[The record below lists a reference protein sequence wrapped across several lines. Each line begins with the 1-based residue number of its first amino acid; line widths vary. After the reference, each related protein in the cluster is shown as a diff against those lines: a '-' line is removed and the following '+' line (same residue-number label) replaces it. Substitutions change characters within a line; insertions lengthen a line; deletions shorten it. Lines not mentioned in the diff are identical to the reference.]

1 MAERRNVR
9 LPSPAKRLMTESL
22 APSTIEE
29 LRAALLHCAE
39 EQASIETRGAFS
51 KASFGG
57 PIRQATCRLQTCG
70 LDRLLAYEPADLT
83 VSVEAGMRYADL
95 SRTLAENNQ
104 FLPLDPPFAEDATV
118 GGILAANSSGSR
130 RRRFGTARDMTIG
143 MRFATLDGK
152 IVSSGGMV
160 VKNVTGLDM
169 AKLMIG
175 SFGTLAVIASAN
187 FKVFPMPESF
197 ASFVFRGASASLLEV
212 RKQILGGVLQPIAID
227 WLDAGAAQ
235 ALGLGGSP
243 ALLAEAAGSPS
254 VTRRFNEAFDTLAAT
269 HGVSLDGEPEGLW
282 QRVRECGPNWLN
294 THPDGALVRC
304 STVQTRLAELLD
316 LAARCGCAAALR
328 AGNAT
333 GLLMAPDT
341 ETAGR
346 AIAELRQGGFRATLE
361 AGPDTLKQGLE
372 QWNAGGSELQLV
384 QRIKAD
390 FDPLSLLNPSRLYGV
405 V

>member
-1 MAERRNVR
+1 
-9 LPSPAKRLMTESL
+9 MTDSL

-29 LRAALLHCAE
+29 LRAALLRCAE
-39 EQASIETRGAFS
+39 EQASIETLGAFS

-57 PIRQATCRLQTCG
+57 PIRQATYRLQTSRLNG
-70 LDRLLAYEPADLT
+70 LLAYEPADLT

-104 FLPLDPPFAEDATV
+104 FLPLDPAFAEDATV
-118 GGILAANSSGSR
+118 GGILATNSSGSR

-197 ASFVFRGASASLLEV
+197 ASFVFRAASAPLLEV
-212 RKQILGGVLQPIAID
+212 RKQILAGVLQPIAID

-235 ALGLGGSP
+235 ALGLGASP
-243 ALLAEAAGSPS
+243 ALLAEAAGSPA
-254 VTRRFNEAFDTLAAT
+254 VTRRFKEAFSDLAAA
-269 HGVSLDGEPEGLW
+269 HSVNLDDAPEGLW
-282 QRVRECGPNWLN
+282 ERVRECGPSWLKA
-294 THPDGALVRC
+294 HPDGALVRC
-304 STVQTRLAELLD
+304 STVQARLAELLD
-316 LAARCGCAAALR
+316 LAGRNGCAAALR
-328 AGNAT
+328 AGNAA
-333 GLLMAPDT
+333 GLLLAPDADS
-341 ETAGR
+341 AGR

-361 AGPDTLKQGLE
+361 AGPDSLKHSIE
-372 QWNAGGSELQLV
+372 QWNAGGSELQLM

-390 FDPLSLLNPSRLYGV
+390 FDPLSLLNRSRLYDV
-405 V
+405 I

>member
-1 MAERRNVR
+1 
-9 LPSPAKRLMTESL
+9 MTESL

-29 LRAALLHCAE
+29 LRAALLRCAE

-51 KASFGG
+51 KRSFGG
-57 PIRQATCRLQTCG
+57 PIRQATYRLETSR
-70 LDRLLAYEPADLT
+70 LNRLLAYEPADLT

-95 SRTLAENNQ
+95 SQALAENNQ

-152 IVSSGGMV
+152 VVSSGGMV

-187 FKVFPMPESF
+187 FKVFPKPESF
-197 ASFVFRGASASLLEV
+197 ASFVFRATSTSLLEV
-212 RKQILGGVLQPIAID
+212 RTQILAGVLQPIAID
-227 WLDAGAAQ
+227 WLDAGAAE
-235 ALGLGGSP
+235 AVGLGASP
-243 ALLAEAAGSPS
+243 ALLVEAAGSPA
-254 VTRRFNEAFDTLAAT
+254 VTRRFNDAFGTLAAT
-269 HGVSLDGEPEGLW
+269 HGASLDGAPEGLW
-282 QRVRECGPNWLN
+282 ERVRECGPNWLN

-304 STVQTRLAELLD
+304 STVQARLAELLD
-316 LAARCGCAAALR
+316 LAGRSGCAAALR

-333 GLLMAPDT
+333 GLLLAPDA

-346 AIAELRQGGFRATLE
+346 SIAELRQAGFSATLE
-361 AGPDTLKQGLE
+361 AGPDSLKQSVE
-372 QWNAGGSELQLV
+372 QWNAGGSELQLM

-390 FDPLSLLNPSRLYGV
+390 FDPLSLLNRSRLYDV
-405 V
+405 I

>member
-1 MAERRNVR
+1 M
-9 LPSPAKRLMTESL
+9 PESL

-29 LRAALLHCAE
+29 LRAALLRCAE

-57 PIRQATCRLQTCG
+57 PLRQATCRLQTCG
-70 LDRLLAYEPADLT
+70 LNRLLAYEPADLT

-269 HGVSLDGEPEGLW
+269 HGVSLDGAPEGLW

-361 AGPDTLKQGLE
+361 AGPDTLKQGIQ

>member
-1 MAERRNVR
+1 
-9 LPSPAKRLMTESL
+9 MTESL

-29 LRAALLHCAE
+29 LRAALLQCAE

-57 PIRQATCRLQTCG
+57 PIRQAACRLQTSR
-70 LDRLLAYEPADLT
+70 LNRLLAYEPADLT

-95 SRTLAENNQ
+95 SRALAENNQ
-104 FLPLDPPFAEDATV
+104 FLPLDPPFAEDATI

-187 FKVFPMPESF
+187 FKVFPKPESF
-197 ASFVFRGASASLLEV
+197 ASFVFRAAAAPLLEV
-212 RKQILGGVLQPIAID
+212 RKQILSGVLQPIAVD

-235 ALGLGGSP
+235 ALGLGASP
-243 ALLAEAAGSPS
+243 ALLVEAAGSPS
-254 VTRRFNEAFDTLAAT
+254 VTRRFNDAFETLAAT
-269 HGVSLDGEPEGLW
+269 HGVSLEGAPGGLW
-282 QRVRECGPNWLN
+282 ERVRECGPNWLI

-304 STVQTRLAELLD
+304 STVQTRLAELLE

-333 GLLMAPDT
+333 GLLLAPDT
-341 ETAGR
+341 DTAGR
-346 AIAELRQGGFRATLE
+346 AIAELRQGGFRVILE
-361 AGPDTLKQGLE
+361 AGPDPLKQGIQ
-372 QWNAGGSELQLV
+372 QWNAGGSELQLM

>member
-1 MAERRNVR
+1 
-9 LPSPAKRLMTESL
+9 MTESL

-29 LRAALLHCAE
+29 LRAALLQCGE
-39 EQASIETRGAFS
+39 EQASIETGGAFS

-70 LDRLLAYEPADLT
+70 LNRLLAYEPADLT

-269 HGVSLDGEPEGLW
+269 HGVSLDAAPEGLW

-361 AGPDTLKQGLE
+361 AGPDTLKQGIR

>member
-1 MAERRNVR
+1 
-9 LPSPAKRLMTESL
+9 MTDSF

-29 LRAALLHCAE
+29 LRAALLRCAE
-39 EQASIETRGAFS
+39 EQASVETRGAFS

-57 PIRQATCRLQTCG
+57 PIRQATYRLETTR
-70 LDRLLAYEPADLT
+70 LNRLLAYEPADLT

-95 SRTLAENNQ
+95 SRTLAANNQ

-118 GGILAANSSGSR
+118 GGILATNSSGSR

-197 ASFVFRGASASLLEV
+197 ASFVFRAASAPLLEV

-235 ALGLGGSP
+235 ALGLGASP
-243 ALLAEAAGSPS
+243 ALLVEAAGSPA
-254 VTRRFNEAFDTLAAT
+254 VTRRFKEAFDTLAAA
-269 HGVSLDGEPEGLW
+269 HGVSLDGAPEGLW
-282 QRVRECGPNWLN
+282 ERVRECGPSWLK

-304 STVQTRLAELLD
+304 STVQARLAELLD
-316 LAARCGCAAALR
+316 LAGRNGCAAALR
-328 AGNAT
+328 AGNAA
-333 GLLMAPDT
+333 GLLLAPDADA
-341 ETAGR
+341 AGS

-361 AGPDTLKQGLE
+361 AGPDSLKHGIE
-372 QWNAGGSELQLV
+372 QWNAGGSELQLM

-390 FDPLSLLNPSRLYGV
+390 FDPLSLLNRSRLYDV
-405 V
+405 I

>member
-1 MAERRNVR
+1 M
-9 LPSPAKRLMTESL
+9 PESL

-29 LRAALLHCAE
+29 LRAALLQCAE

-57 PIRQATCRLQTCG
+57 PLRQATCRLQTCG
-70 LDRLLAYEPADLT
+70 LNRLLAYEPADLT

-187 FKVFPMPESF
+187 FKLFPMPESF

-269 HGVSLDGEPEGLW
+269 HGVSLDGAPEGLW

-361 AGPDTLKQGLE
+361 AGPDTLKQGIQ

>member
-1 MAERRNVR
+1 
-9 LPSPAKRLMTESL
+9 MTDSL

-29 LRAALLHCAE
+29 LRAALLRCAK

-51 KASFGG
+51 KARFGG
-57 PIRQATCRLQTCG
+57 PIRQATYRLETTR
-70 LDRLLAYEPADLT
+70 LNRLLAYEPADLT

-95 SRTLAENNQ
+95 SRTLAANNQ

-118 GGILAANSSGSR
+118 GGILATNSSGSR

-152 IVSSGGMV
+152 VVSSGGMV

-197 ASFVFRGASASLLEV
+197 ASFVFRAPSAPLLEL

-235 ALGLGGSP
+235 VLGLGASP
-243 ALLAEAAGSPS
+243 ALLVEAAGSPA
-254 VTRRFNEAFDTLAAT
+254 VTRRFKEGFDTLAAA
-269 HGVSLDGEPEGLW
+269 HGVSLDGAPEGLW
-282 QRVRECGPNWLN
+282 ERVRECGPSWLR

-304 STVQTRLAELLD
+304 STVQARLAELLD
-316 LAARCGCAAALR
+316 LAGRSGCATALH
-328 AGNAT
+328 AGNAA
-333 GLLMAPDT
+333 GLLLAPDADA
-341 ETAGR
+341 AGR

-361 AGPDTLKQGLE
+361 AGPDPLKHGIE
-372 QWNAGGSELQLV
+372 QWNTGGNELQLM

-390 FDPLSLLNPSRLYGV
+390 FDPLSLLNRSRLYDV
-405 V
+405 I

>member
-1 MAERRNVR
+1 M
-9 LPSPAKRLMTESL
+9 PESL

-29 LRAALLHCAE
+29 LRAALLQCAE
-39 EQASIETRGAFS
+39 EQASVETRGAFS

-57 PIRQATCRLQTCG
+57 PLRQATCRLQTCG
-70 LDRLLAYEPADLT
+70 LNRLLAYEPADLT

-187 FKVFPMPESF
+187 FKLFPMPESF

-269 HGVSLDGEPEGLW
+269 HGVSLDGAPEGLW

-361 AGPDTLKQGLE
+361 AGPDTLKQGIQ

>member
-1 MAERRNVR
+1 
-9 LPSPAKRLMTESL
+9 MTESL

-29 LRAALLHCAE
+29 LRAALLRCAG

-57 PIRQATCRLQTCG
+57 PLRQATCRLQTCG
-70 LDRLLAYEPADLT
+70 LNRLLAYEPADLT

-294 THPDGALVRC
+294 THRDGALVRC

>member
-1 MAERRNVR
+1 
-9 LPSPAKRLMTESL
+9 MTESL

-29 LRAALLHCAE
+29 LRAALLRCAE
-39 EQASIETRGAFS
+39 EQASVETGGAFS
-51 KASFGG
+51 KRSFGG
-57 PIRQATCRLQTCG
+57 PIRQATYRLETSR
-70 LDRLLAYEPADLT
+70 LNRLLAYEPADLT

-95 SRTLAENNQ
+95 SQALAENNQ
-104 FLPLDPPFAEDATV
+104 FLPLDPPFAEEATV
-118 GGILAANSSGSR
+118 GGILATNSSGSR

-187 FKVFPMPESF
+187 FKVFPMPESS
-197 ASFVFRGASASLLEV
+197 ASFVFRAASASLLKV
-212 RKQILGGVLQPIAID
+212 RKQILAGVLQPIAID

-235 ALGLGGSP
+235 AIGLGASP
-243 ALLAEAAGSPS
+243 TLLVEAAGSPS
-254 VTRRFNEAFDTLAAT
+254 VTRRFHEAFDTLAAT
-269 HGVSLDGEPEGLW
+269 HAASLDSAPDGLW
-282 QRVRECGPNWLN
+282 ERVRECGSNWLN

-304 STVQTRLAELLD
+304 STVQARLAELLD
-316 LAARCGCAAALR
+316 LADRSGCAAALR

-333 GLLMAPDT
+333 GLLLAPDA

-346 AIAELRQGGFRATLE
+346 AIAELRRGGFRATLE
-361 AGPDTLKQGLE
+361 AGPDSLKQNVE
-372 QWNAGGSELQLV
+372 QWNAGGNELQLM

-390 FDPLSLLNPSRLYGV
+390 FDPLSLLNRSRLYDV
-405 V
+405 I

>member
-1 MAERRNVR
+1 M
-9 LPSPAKRLMTESL
+9 PESL

-29 LRAALLHCAE
+29 LRAALLRCAE

-57 PIRQATCRLQTCG
+57 PLRQATCRLQTCG
-70 LDRLLAYEPADLT
+70 LNRLLAYEPADLT

-227 WLDAGAAQ
+227 WLEAGAAR

-269 HGVSLDGEPEGLW
+269 HGVSLDGAPEGLW

-361 AGPDTLKQGLE
+361 AGPDTLKQGIQ

>member
-1 MAERRNVR
+1 
-9 LPSPAKRLMTESL
+9 MTESL

-29 LRAALLHCAE
+29 LRAALLRCAE

-57 PIRQATCRLQTCG
+57 PIRQATCRLQTSR
-70 LDRLLAYEPADLT
+70 LNRLLAYEPADLT

-187 FKVFPMPESF
+187 FKVFPRPESF
-197 ASFVFRGASASLLEV
+197 ASFVFRAASAPLLEL
-212 RKQILGGVLQPIAID
+212 RKQILAGVLQPIAID
-227 WLDAGAAQ
+227 MLDAGASQ

-243 ALLAEAAGSPS
+243 ALLVEAAGSPS
-254 VTRRFNEAFDTLAAT
+254 VTRRFTEAFETLAAA
-269 HGVSLDGEPEGLW
+269 HGASLDGAPEGLW
-282 QRVRECGPNWLN
+282 QRVQECGPNWLN

-304 STVQTRLAELLD
+304 STVQTGLAELLE

-333 GLLMAPDT
+333 GLLLAPDS

-346 AIAELRQGGFRATLE
+346 AIAELRQGDFRATLE
-361 AGPDTLKQGLE
+361 AGPDSLKHSIE
-372 QWNAGGSELQLV
+372 QWNAGGSELQLM

-390 FDPLSLLNPSRLYGV
+390 FDPLSLLNRSRLYGV

>member
-1 MAERRNVR
+1 M
-9 LPSPAKRLMTESL
+9 PESL

-29 LRAALLHCAE
+29 LRAALLRCAG

-57 PIRQATCRLQTCG
+57 PLRQATCRLQTCG
-70 LDRLLAYEPADLT
+70 LNRLLAYEPADLT

-104 FLPLDPPFAEDATV
+104 FLPLDPPFAEDATI

-269 HGVSLDGEPEGLW
+269 HGVSLDGASEGLW

-316 LAARCGCAAALR
+316 LAARRGCAAALR

-341 ETAGR
+341 ETAVH

-361 AGPDTLKQGLE
+361 AGPDTLKQGIQ

-390 FDPLSLLNPSRLYGV
+390 FDPLSLLNPNRLYGV

>member
-1 MAERRNVR
+1 
-9 LPSPAKRLMTESL
+9 MTESL

-29 LRAALLHCAE
+29 LRAALLRCAE
-39 EQASIETRGAFS
+39 EQASVETGGAFS
-51 KASFGG
+51 KRSFGG
-57 PIRQATCRLQTCG
+57 PIRQATYRLETSR
-70 LDRLLAYEPADLT
+70 LNRLLAYEPADLT

-95 SRTLAENNQ
+95 SQALAENNQ
-104 FLPLDPPFAEDATV
+104 FLPLDPPFADDATV
-118 GGILAANSSGSR
+118 GGILATNSSGSR

-187 FKVFPMPESF
+187 FKVFPMPESS
-197 ASFVFRGASASLLEV
+197 ASFVFRAASASLLKV
-212 RKQILGGVLQPIAID
+212 RKQILAGVLQPIAID

-235 ALGLGGSP
+235 AIGLGASP
-243 ALLAEAAGSPS
+243 TLLVEATGSPS
-254 VTRRFNEAFDTLAAT
+254 VTRRFHEAFDTLAAT
-269 HGVSLDGEPEGLW
+269 HAASLNSAPGGLW
-282 QRVRECGPNWLN
+282 ERVRECGPNWLN

-304 STVQTRLAELLD
+304 STVQARLAELLD
-316 LAARCGCAAALR
+316 LADRSGCAAALR

-333 GLLMAPDT
+333 GLLLAPDA

-346 AIAELRQGGFRATLE
+346 AIAELRRGGFRTTLE
-361 AGPDTLKQGLE
+361 AGPDSLKQNVE
-372 QWNAGGSELQLV
+372 QWNAGGNELQLM

-390 FDPLSLLNPSRLYGV
+390 FDPLSLLNRSRLYDV
-405 V
+405 I

>member
-1 MAERRNVR
+1 
-9 LPSPAKRLMTESL
+9 MTESL

-29 LRAALLHCAE
+29 LRAALLLCAE

-57 PIRQATCRLQTCG
+57 PIRQATRRLQTCG
-70 LDRLLAYEPADLT
+70 LNRLLAYEPADLT
-83 VSVEAGMRYADL
+83 VSVEAGVRYADL

-104 FLPLDPPFAEDATV
+104 FLPLDPPFADDATV

-227 WLDAGAAQ
+227 WLDAGAAR

-254 VTRRFNEAFDTLAAT
+254 VTHRFNEAFDTLAAT
-269 HGVSLDGEPEGLW
+269 HGVSLDGAPEGLW

-294 THPDGALVRC
+294 AHPDGALVRC

-316 LAARCGCAAALR
+316 LTARCGCAAALR

-361 AGPDTLKQGLE
+361 AGPDTLKQGIQ